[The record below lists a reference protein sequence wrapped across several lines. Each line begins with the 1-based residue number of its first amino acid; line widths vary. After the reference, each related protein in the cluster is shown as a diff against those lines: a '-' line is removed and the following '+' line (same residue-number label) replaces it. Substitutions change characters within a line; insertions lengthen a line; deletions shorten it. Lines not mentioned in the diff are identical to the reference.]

1 MNEVKSSVLGE
12 EEIEEIRRIL
22 KSEIAAGHHEKVMEF
37 IISNGVNFMKI
48 NAMGYVAYKHMVRH
62 IWISKDKLSAR

>member
-22 KSEIAAGHHEKVMEF
+22 KDKIAAGHHEKVMEF
-37 IISNGVNFMKI
+37 IISNGANFMKMNDMDMKLI
-48 NAMGYVAYKHMVRH
+48 NTWLWEFEKVKN
-62 IWISKDKLSAR
+62 K